1 MILHFSHIG
10 LTDGLTFMIPFGD
23 WVPARR
29 LWLPLR
35 PPLPPRGEALVRVRN
50 RRLRAEPL
58 ILATP
63 RAAAARAPRLGGA
76 TVGGAPARSAAGPE
90 QRPRRS
96 LQGFQPGRASSSGSR
111 SGVAAAGPRQ
121 GVSTRGPS
129 PVIAT
134 VYSKCAAGEP
144 SWEKIAQPSP
154 PTRTAARPAVIIGS
168 TASTMP
174 SSSSGPLPGKP

>member
-35 PPLPPRGEALVRVRN
+35 LPLPPRGEALVRVRN
-50 RRLRAEPL
+50 RRLRAEL
-58 ILATP
+58 AILATP
-63 RAAAARAPRLGGA
+63 APAAALLRAPRPGEIGRRHRGRPTRRA
-76 TVGGAPARSAAGPE
+76 ARPA
-90 QRPRRS
+90 
-96 LQGFQPGRASSSGSR
+96 QPGRASASGAR
-111 SGVAAAGPRQ
+111 AGVEAPGPRQ

-144 SWEKIAQPSP
+144 S
-154 PTRTAARPAVIIGS
+154 
-168 TASTMP
+168 
-174 SSSSGPLPGKP
+174 

>member
-63 RAAAARAPRLGGA
+63 AQRQLAPQGPWSGGEIGCRRCKRRLHRALRDP
-76 TVGGAPARSAAGPE
+76 
-90 QRPRRS
+90 
-96 LQGFQPGRASSSGSR
+96 QPGRASSSGAS
-111 SGVAAAGPRQ
+111 SVAAAAAPRQ

-129 PVIAT
+129 P
-134 VYSKCAAGEP
+134 
-144 SWEKIAQPSP
+144 
-154 PTRTAARPAVIIGS
+154 
-168 TASTMP
+168 
-174 SSSSGPLPGKP
+174 

>member
-10 LTDGLTFMIPFGD
+10 LTYGLTFMIPFGD

-63 RAAAARAPRLGGA
+63 RAAAARAPGLGGA
-76 TVGGAPARSAAGPE
+76 TVGGAPREIGRRPPAAPSA
-90 QRPRRS
+90 Q
-96 LQGFQPGRASSSGSR
+96 
-111 SGVAAAGPRQ
+111 
-121 GVSTRGPS
+121 
-129 PVIAT
+129 
-134 VYSKCAAGEP
+134 
-144 SWEKIAQPSP
+144 
-154 PTRTAARPAVIIGS
+154 
-168 TASTMP
+168 
-174 SSSSGPLPGKP
+174 LPGLSAGTRELLRRPL